1 MLSSDAARAAQPRD
15 AEGDPLNSLLV
26 GNSDSNTENSS
37 AQQAGDLRHYQVEAA
52 RQTYKEIRLGHRC
65 VVLQL
70 PTGAGKTKIA
80 GQIIKH
86 GLANG
91 RRIAFLVPYV
101 TLVDQ
106 TVEAL
111 GRDGILDIGVVQANH
126 PLWRPRA
133 HVQICTPQTLERRN
147 MRPDVDLVII
157 DECHRR
163 NGYVIKWMAEA
174 NIPFIGLSATPW
186 ASGMGKDWG
195 ALVRPVTMAELMRDG
210 FLVTFRVF
218 APTTPDLSKVHVRK
232 GDYVE
237 GELSEVMSDPMLV
250 ADVVTTWCTHAEG
263 RPTVVFAV
271 DCAHAH
277 VLRSQFQNAGIPTGY
292 IDAKTSR
299 LDRNDLARRLAD
311 GDIKVLVN
319 IDVLTAGFDCPAVS
333 CIVLARPTRSKI
345 RYVQAVGRGL
355 RPDRGKTDCLIL
367 DHSDTTATLGFVDTV
382 ADAEFRLDD
391 GRTGRGAFSAKDKSE
406 PLPKKCSS
414 CSFLKPPL
422 VATCPECGF
431 TPESRRDIKC
441 IDGDLVELTSVKNRA
456 KQGAKFSLLSD
467 EELFGQL
474 KYHADSREFKPGW
487 AANKFKVLRDRWPP
501 RYIDPDLVT
510 SPSMELA
517 SWIKSEAIRFA
528 KAQGGRRHAS

>member
-1 MLSSDAARAAQPRD
+1 MLGGN
-15 AEGDPLNSLLV
+15 GDF
-26 GNSDSNTENSS
+26 NTANSS
-37 AQQAGDLRHYQVEAA
+37 TKQAGSLRPYQVEAV
-52 RQTYKEIRLGHRC
+52 RQTYEKIKLGKRC

-70 PTGAGKTKIA
+70 ATGAGKTRIA
-80 GQIIKH
+80 AEIIKH
-86 GLANG
+86 GLAKG
-91 RRIAFLVPYV
+91 RRIAFLAPYV

-106 TVEAL
+106 TVCAL

-133 HVQICTPQTLERRN
+133 AVQVCTPQTLGRRDI
-147 MRPDVDLVII
+147 RPNVDLVII

-163 NGYVIKWMAEA
+163 NRHVIKWMAEA
-174 NIPFIGLSATPW
+174 SIPFIGLSATPW
-186 ASGMGKDWG
+186 APGMGKDWD

-210 FLVTFRVF
+210 FLVHFRVF

-237 GELSEVMSDPMLV
+237 GELSKVMSDPTLV
-250 ADVVTTWCTHAEG
+250 ADVVTTWCARAEG

-299 LDRNDLARRLAD
+299 LDRNDLARRLAA

-333 CIVLARPTRSKI
+333 CIVLPRPTRSKI

-355 RPDRGKTDCLIL
+355 RPDRDKTDCLIL
-367 DHSDTTATLGFVDTV
+367 DHSDTTATLGFVNAV
-382 ADAEFRLDD
+382 ADAESRLDD
-391 GRTGRGAFSAKDKSE
+391 GKSGRGAFSAKEKSE
-406 PLPKKCSS
+406 PLPKKCPA

-422 VATCPECGF
+422 VAACPECGF

-441 IDGDLVELTSVKNRA
+441 IDGDLVELTSVKNKP

-474 KYHADSREFKPGW
+474 KYYAASREFKPGW
-487 AANKFKVLRDRWPP
+487 AAAKFKALRGLWPP
-501 RYIDPDLVT
+501 RYIDLGLITP
-510 SPSMELA
+510 PSMELA
-517 SWIKSEAIRFA
+517 SWIRSEAIRFA